1 MNSPLSAAERILKAL
16 AIETP
21 DEIDLEVIAWQMGVE
36 GIRYRRL
43 DGCEARI
50 VGRRGRA
57 IVSVRE
63 GVRPAR
69 QRFSICHE
77 LGHWHHHRG
86 QFLCCASSDIREGAK
101 DVAQAKEAVANR
113 FASDMLLPPYLLRP
127 IVNGMKS
134 IEAKIVEQVA
144 NAFQASLT
152 ATAIK
157 LVQLVSTP
165 SMLVCHTRLGK
176 KWHFTGPSVPRTWSP
191 KAEIDQA
198 SEGFSMLFQYR
209 PNQPTAKR
217 VGAHA
222 WFDRR
227 DAERF
232 EILEQSFR
240 TVEGEVLTIL
250 TFKDQNMFN
259 DARGYPT

>member
-1 MNSPLSAAERILKAL
+1 MSLSAAERILKSL
-16 AIETP
+16 AVETP
-21 DEIDLEVIAWQMGVE
+21 DEIDLEVIGWQMGIA

-63 GVRPAR
+63 GVRSAR

-86 QFLCCASSDIREGAK
+86 QFLCCKTSDIGEGAR

-113 FASDMLLPPYLLRP
+113 FASDLLLPPYMLKP
-127 IVNGMKS
+127 IVSGLNS
-134 IEAKIVEQVA
+134 IEAKTVEKVA
-144 NAFQASLT
+144 NTFRASLT

-165 SMLVCHTRLGK
+165 SMVVCHTRLGK
-176 KWHFTGPSVPRTWSP
+176 KWHFPGPSVSRTWSP
-191 KAEIDQA
+191 KPEIDQA
-198 SEGFSMLFQYR
+198 SHGFSMLFQDR
-209 PNQPTAKR
+209 PNQTTAKR
-217 VGAHA
+217 VSAHA

-232 EILEQSFR
+232 EVWEQSFR
-240 TVEGEVLTIL
+240 TVEGEVLTVL
-250 TFKDQNMFN
+250 TFKDESMFKN
-259 DARGYPT
+259 YRG

>member
-1 MNSPLSAAERILKAL
+1 MNVPLSAAERILKSL

-21 DEIDLEVIAWQMGVE
+21 DEIDLEVIAWRMGVA

-86 QFLCCASSDIREGAK
+86 QFLCCKSSDIGEGAK

-113 FASDMLLPPYLLRP
+113 FASDLLLPPYLLRS
-127 IVNGMKS
+127 IVSGMRS
-134 IEAKIVEQVA
+134 IETKTVEQAA
-144 NAFQASLT
+144 NTFQASLT

-157 LVQLVSTP
+157 LVQMVSTP

-176 KWHFTGPSVPRTWSP
+176 KWHFPGPSVPRKWSP
-191 KAEIDQA
+191 KPEIDQA
-198 SEGFSMLFQYR
+198 SQGFSLLFQDR

-217 VGAHA
+217 VGAHT

-227 DAERF
+227 EAERF
-232 EILEQSFR
+232 DVWEQSFK
-240 TVEGEVLTIL
+240 TVEGEVLTVL
-250 TFKDQNMFN
+250 TFKDQKMFG
-259 DARGYPT
+259 DDRG

>member
-1 MNSPLSAAERILKAL
+1 VKASLSAAEHILKSL

-21 DEIDLEVIAWQMGVE
+21 QEIDLEVIAWHMGVV

-43 DGCEARI
+43 EGCEARI

-63 GVRPAR
+63 GVRPTR

-86 QFLCCASSDIREGAK
+86 QVLYCKSSDIGEGAK

-113 FASDMLLPPYLLRP
+113 FASDLLLPPYLLRP
-127 IVNGMKS
+127 IVSDLKS
-134 IEAKIVEQVA
+134 VEAKTVKQVA
-144 NAFQASLT
+144 DMFKASLT

-157 LVQLVSTP
+157 LVQMVVTP
-165 SMLVCHTRLGK
+165 SMLVCHSRLGK
-176 KWHFTGPSVPRTWSP
+176 KWHFPGPNVPRTWSP
-191 KAEIDQA
+191 KPEIDHG
-198 SEGFSMLFQYR
+198 SPGFGMLFQER
-209 PNQPTAKR
+209 LNQPTEKR
-217 VGAHA
+217 VGAHT

-232 EILEQSFR
+232 DVWEQSFK

-250 TFKDQNMFN
+250 TFKNQRMFEE
-259 DARGYPT
+259 G

>member
-1 MNSPLSAAERILKAL
+1 MKPPLSAAETVLKSL
-16 AIETP
+16 GVETP
-21 DEIDLEVIAWQMGVE
+21 DEIDLDTIAWHMGVK
-36 GIRYRRL
+36 GIRYRGL

-57 IVSVRE
+57 IVSVRA
-63 GVRPAR
+63 GVRATR

-86 QFLCCASSDIREGAK
+86 QFLCCKSSDIGEGAR

-113 FASDMLLPPYLLRP
+113 FASDLLLPPYLLRP
-127 IVNGMKS
+127 MVTDMKS
-134 IEAKIVEQVA
+134 IEVKGVEQVA
-144 NAFQASLT
+144 AMFRASLT

-157 LVQLVSTP
+157 LVQMVAVPT
-165 SMLVCHTRLGK
+165 MLVCHTRLGK
-176 KWHFTGPSVPRTWSP
+176 KWHFPGPSIPRTWSP
-191 KAEIDQA
+191 RTEIDQA
-198 SEGFSMLFQYR
+198 SLGFAMLFQGR

-217 VGAHA
+217 VSAYA

-232 EILEQSFR
+232 EIWEQSFR

-250 TFKDQNMFN
+250 TFKDVKMFD
-259 DARGYPT
+259 DAVGSRC